1 MKQTGLGNVCRKIS
15 WALVISIAIICITSC
30 ATNYKVITIIRP
42 NGSCI
47 KEIYAKGDSAF
58 LSGDWS
64 KNPYL
69 FRMDPSWRITSLD
82 TNNKTDSYNVK
93 VSKTFNS
100 PDEIAATIPLNDDFR
115 PLVVPVETFRKRFR
129 WFYTY
134 YSYKVTY
141 PAVAGE
147 ITVPIDKYLN
157 KDEQKLW
164 FQGDFSA
171 YAGMNGIEL
180 KDEMETIEKQFWKWY
195 ARNIYETYWEAICDF
210 EKLSGNNYPATEIQS
225 AKDTLFQLISDKI
238 IMDEE
243 QLVII
248 GLYRELD
255 NYFNT
260 RYFSDLYKN
269 NRQQIDKLVVKKGER
284 LKNLIDNL
292 YSKEF
297 EYELIVPG
305 KITYTNAPVS
315 REGALVWKV
324 NALRFTADKYELIAE
339 SRTVHIWAFAA
350 ILLLL
355 GLSIYC
361 KFKIKPKHS
370 QQDYESISN

>member
-1 MKQTGLGNVCRKIS
+1 MKQTGSNNIRRKINL
-15 WALVISIAIICITSC
+15 ALAISIVVICITSC

-47 KEIYAKGDSAF
+47 REIYAKGDSAF

-69 FRMDPSWRITSLD
+69 FRMDSSWRITSLN

-100 PDEIAATIPLNDDFR
+100 SDEIAMTMPLNDDFR

-134 YSYKVTY
+134 YSYKITY
-141 PAVAGE
+141 PTVAGK
-147 ITVPIDKYLN
+147 ITVSIDEYLN
-157 KDEQKLW
+157 KAEQKLW
-164 FQGDFSA
+164 FQGDFST

-180 KDEMETIEKQFWKWY
+180 KEEMETIEKQFWKWY

-210 EKLSGNNYPATEIQS
+210 EKLSGNNYPVTEIQS

-238 IMDEE
+238 ITDEE
-243 QLVII
+243 QLVIV

-255 NYFNT
+255 NCFNT

-269 NRQQIDKLVVKKGER
+269 NHQQIDSLVVKKSER
-284 LKNLIDNL
+284 FRNLIDNL
-292 YSKEF
+292 YSKEIK
-297 EYELIVPG
+297 YEIIVPG
-305 KITYTNAPVS
+305 KITYTNAPVN
-315 REGALVWKV
+315 RQDTLVWKV
-324 NALRFTADKYELIAE
+324 DALRFTADDYELIAE
-339 SRTVHIWAFAA
+339 SRTVHIEAFAV
-350 ILLLL
+350 IFLLL

-361 KFKIKPKHS
+361 KFKIKPKRS
-370 QQDYESISN
+370 V